1 MALTLQSG
9 LELAGGLPK
18 VQPQLQRL
26 HIVEKPKR
34 RHVLRNVVFVGS
46 TIAALLQKLRI
57 VDKPKR
63 RHLLR
68 NAVFVGSTI
77 AAGVFVAVFV
87 CRRQGWCNGAVA
99 GDEGDA
105 QAIFPGQEPSDVAP
119 DREGQ
124 ATDGNEP
131 RDIDAPRAA

>member
-26 HIVEKPKR
+26 HIVEKPKK
-34 RHVLRNVVFVGS
+34 RHV
-46 TIAALLQKLRI
+46 
-57 VDKPKR
+57 
-63 RHLLR
+63 LR

-77 AAGVFVAVFV
+77 AGGAFVAVFV
-87 CRRQGWCNGAVA
+87 CRRRGWCSGAVA

-105 QAIFPGQEPSDVAP
+105 QASVPEQEPSDVAP
-119 DREGQ
+119 DWEGQ